1 MLDPR
6 LYTFLTLCQ
15 TKSFTKTAE
24 KLHITQPAVS
34 HHLKYLEEYY
44 RTKLYTYN
52 NRKFHLTPSGNTL
65 YQYVNSVHSDSE
77 RIKEQLSLLSSS
89 PKELRL
95 GAEQAAGESFL
106 PYLII
111 AFMREYPDY
120 KIRIVTDYYDELS
133 RMLNEGELDF
143 FLMDGIV
150 SKTGHDYY
158 ELCSSSTICVCSPEH
173 PLAEKHVSIE
183 DIYDNTLI
191 LGADKTPSRRRLET
205 IFRDNH
211 ISTMLFAN
219 LIEISNS
226 LTIVK
231 QLLLQ
236 NIGISFLFKSG
247 VARELKNGTLQQIY
261 IDNYYEF
268 HTYNLIFLHN
278 SYFHSEHTDFI
289 KFCQEFLKQ
298 WDSDI

>member
-15 TKSFTKTAE
+15 IKSFTKTAE

-111 AFMREYPDY
+111 AFM
-120 KIRIVTDYYDELS
+120 KNILTIKSEL
-133 RMLNEGELDF
+133 
-143 FLMDGIV
+143 
-150 SKTGHDYY
+150 
-158 ELCSSSTICVCSPEH
+158 
-173 PLAEKHVSIE
+173 
-183 DIYDNTLI
+183 
-191 LGADKTPSRRRLET
+191 
-205 IFRDNH
+205 
-211 ISTMLFAN
+211 
-219 LIEISNS
+219 S
-226 LTIVK
+226 LTI
-231 QLLLQ
+231 
-236 NIGISFLFKSG
+236 
-247 VARELKNGTLQQIY
+247 TT
-261 IDNYYEF
+261 NYPE
-268 HTYNLIFLHN
+268 
-278 SYFHSEHTDFI
+278 
-289 KFCQEFLKQ
+289 C
-298 WDSDI
+298 

>member
-1 MLDPR
+1 MS
-6 LYTFLTLCQ
+6 C
-15 TKSFTKTAE
+15 
-24 KLHITQPAVS
+24 
-34 HHLKYLEEYY
+34 
-44 RTKLYTYN
+44 
-52 NRKFHLTPSGNTL
+52 
-65 YQYVNSVHSDSE
+65 
-77 RIKEQLSLLSSS
+77 
-89 PKELRL
+89 
-95 GAEQAAGESFL
+95 AAAQS
-106 PYLII
+106 
-111 AFMREYPDY
+111 A
-120 KIRIVTDYYDELS
+120 S
-133 RMLNEGELDF
+133 A
-143 FLMDGIV
+143 
-150 SKTGHDYY
+150 
-158 ELCSSSTICVCSPEH
+158 PEH
-173 PLAEKHVSIE
+173 PLAEKHVSID

-268 HTYNLIFLHN
+268 HTYNLISLHN
-278 SYFHSEHTDFI
+278 SYFHAEHADFI

>member
-44 RTKLYTYN
+44 DTKLYTYN

-65 YQYVNSVHSDSE
+65 YQYVNSVYSDSE

-120 KIRIVTDYYDELS
+120 KIRIVTDYCDKLS

-150 SKTGHDYY
+150 SKTRHDYY
-158 ELCSSSTICVCSPEH
+158 ELCSSTICVCSPEH
-173 PLAEKHVSIE
+173 PLAEKHVSVE

-268 HTYNLIFLHN
+268 HTYNLISLHN